1 MNFDEFRRFY
11 TKHPGKKNGFYYRQ
25 FPEGNQSTIRNYKY
39 RCGLIEKTIAS
50 PVATNNIKKPRIT
63 KSNQKLFSA
72 KNTTT
77 QGGITSNP
85 PLNKLLDPEYY
96 SNVHIKTLVKNSAI
110 DDILNNVNTK
120 AARDLLTNP
129 KFIDQAEIKHGV
141 FWNSAQKPYHRPH
154 FFYPHQN
161 TAIELMH
168 DTHVMYQGGR
178 QKIGKSTAA
187 FNADFED
194 MLYTPGT
201 VITLVAPGLKQA
213 STLLRQ
219 GFKEV
224 LTLDDGTK
232 FDLWGQLYEPYFIVD
247 NVHTYIMKNGSR
259 LQVIACSEH
268 TTPGYATDVLHI
280 EELDKIVKDPQALR
294 GFGAVIPTVRARRGY
309 ARFRITCNNKAGI
322 YRILREDLKHLY
334 PWFVIFMEK
343 PWNINTEK
351 FTGKHIIYNEHY
363 DYGDKPDIDVILKI
377 ILDATMG
384 QAYAKQQLGNEDDYA
399 GEVFNPDKVDL
410 SFKKG
415 KTFKPKN
422 IYDDS
427 ILAID
432 PGAVHNFAAGILGM
446 EGLEFFE
453 LWVEGFSISGKTEE
467 QNEKMLKRIAKSCAH
482 AYIEYHCTKIVSESN
497 SGARLIVPL
506 IVHYI
511 RKFLPLYKGS
521 GGMAE
526 IPNIIWS
533 NWGADREQGFEAPR
547 IISRVDYITLMQYIF
562 DYGKITLQDRNEHE
576 HLMRVELAR
585 YRPED
590 GKEKYK
596 GDFVDMLLHG
606 VWELSGGFDYIDRL
620 IGSEDEDSG
629 AILL

>member
-1 MNFDEFRRFY
+1 MTLTLLKANFY
-11 TKHPGKKNGFYYRQ
+11 CKKCNIIF
-25 FPEGNQSTIRNYKY
+25 EGEYKPQQ
-39 RCGLIEKTIAS
+39 RPRKSCPKCHRMRDLTQKTIA
-50 PVATNNIKKPRIT
+50 P
-63 KSNQKLFSA
+63 Q
-72 KNTTT
+72 NTTST
-77 QGGITSNP
+77 QKNLSSHSTRTTGGGHSNP
-85 PLNKLLDPEYY
+85 SPNNYLLDPEHY
-96 SNVHIKTLVKNSAI
+96 SNVNIKTLLKNSAI
-110 DDILNNVNTK
+110 DDILNSGRNK
-120 AARDLLTNP
+120 KGAWDLLANP

-141 FWNSAQKPYHRPH
+141 YWNSDMKPYSRPS
-154 FFYPHQN
+154 FFYTHQN

-194 MLYTPGT
+194 MLYSPGT
-201 VITLVAPGLKQA
+201 VVTLVAPGLKQA
-213 STLLRQ
+213 AALLRQ

-224 LTLDDGTK
+224 LTLDDGSK

-247 NVHTYIMKNGSR
+247 NIQTYIMKNGSR
-259 LQVIACSEH
+259 LQVIPCSEH

-294 GFGAVIPTVRARRGY
+294 GFGAVIPTVRARRGF
-309 ARFRITCNNKAGI
+309 ARFRITCNNKSGI
-322 YRILREDLKHLY
+322 YRILREDLKELY

-363 DYGDKPDIDVILKI
+363 NYGKKPDIDVILKI

-384 QAYAKQQLGNEDDYA
+384 QAYTRQQLGNEDDYT
-399 GEVFNPDKVDL
+399 GDVFNPDKVDL

-415 KTFKPKN
+415 KTFVPKN

-427 ILAID
+427 ILTID
-432 PGAVHNFAAGILGM
+432 PGAVHNFAAGVLGM

-467 QNEKMLKRIAKSCAH
+467 QNEKMLKKIAKSCAY
-482 AYIEYHCTKIVSESN
+482 AYIEHHCTKIVSESN

-511 RKFLPLYKGS
+511 RKYLPLAKGS
-521 GGMAE
+521 RAE
-526 IPNIIWS
+526 LPEIIWS
-533 NWGADREQGFEAPR
+533 NWGGDKEQGFEAPKL
-547 IISRVDYITLMQYIF
+547 ISRVDYITLMQYVF
-562 DYGKITLQDRNEHE
+562 DYGKITLQDKNEHE
-576 HLMRVELAR
+576 HLMRVEIAR
-585 YRPED
+585 YNPEE
-590 GKEKYK
+590 GKIKYK

-606 VWELSGGFDYIDRL
+606 VWELSGGFEYIDRL
-620 IGSEDEDSG
+620 IGVESEDSG
-629 AILL
+629 VVLL

>member
-1 MNFDEFRRFY
+1 MRDL
-11 TKHPGKKNGFYYRQ
+11 TQ
-25 FPEGNQSTIRNYKY
+25 
-39 RCGLIEKTIAS
+39 KTII
-50 PVATNNIKKPRIT
+50 P
-63 KSNQKLFSA
+63 
-72 KNTTT
+72 
-77 QGGITSNP
+77 TSNKKLSSQEESSQTGGRHSNSP
-85 PLNKLLDPEYY
+85 PNKLLDPEYY

-110 DDILNNVNTK
+110 DDILNNINTK

-129 KFIDQAEIKHGV
+129 KFIEQAEIKHGV
-141 FWNSAQKPYHRPH
+141 YWNSAQKPYHRPH
-154 FFYPHQN
+154 FFYNNQN
-161 TAIELMH
+161 TAIEFMH

-178 QKIGKSTAA
+178 QKIGKTTAA

-201 VITLVAPGLKQA
+201 VVTLVAPGLKQA
-213 STLLRQ
+213 AALLRQ

-224 LTLDDGTK
+224 LTLEDGTK

-247 NVHTYIMKNGSR
+247 NVQTYIMKNGSR

-268 TTPGYATDVLHI
+268 TTPGYATDILHI

-294 GFGAVIPTVRARRGY
+294 GLGAVLPTVRARRGF
-309 ARFRITCNNKAGI
+309 ARFRITCNNTAGI

-334 PWFVIFMEK
+334 PWFVIYMEK
-343 PWNINTEK
+343 PWDINTQK
-351 FTGKHIIYNEHY
+351 FTGEHIIYNEHY
-363 DYGDKPDIDVILKI
+363 NYKEKPDIDYILKI
-377 ILDATMG
+377 IMDAVMG
-384 QAYAKQQLGNEDDYA
+384 QAYTKQQLGNVDDYA

-410 SFKKG
+410 AFKMG
-415 KTFKPKN
+415 KTFKPKK

-432 PGAVHNFAAGILGM
+432 PGAVHNFAAGVLGM

-453 LWVEGFSISGKTEE
+453 LWVEGFSISGKTDE
-467 QNEKMLKRIAKSCAH
+467 QNEKMLKKIAKSCAY
-482 AYIEYHCTKIVSESN
+482 AYIEHHCTKIASESN

-511 RKFLPLYKGS
+511 RKFLPLAKGS
-521 GGMAE
+521 RAI
-526 IPNIIWS
+526 IPEVIWS

-606 VWELSGGFDYIDRL
+606 VWELSGGFEYIDRL
-620 IGSEDEDSG
+620 IGSEDEESG
-629 AILL
+629 VILL